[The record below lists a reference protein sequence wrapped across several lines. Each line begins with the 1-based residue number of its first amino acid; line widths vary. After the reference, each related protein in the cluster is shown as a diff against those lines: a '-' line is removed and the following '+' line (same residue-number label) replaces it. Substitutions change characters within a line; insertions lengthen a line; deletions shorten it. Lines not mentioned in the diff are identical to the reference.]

1 MHRIKDGTYLI
12 NIDETNS
19 KGTHWVSLFID
30 KNLAVYSDSFE
41 IEYIPQKILNKIKD
55 KSITHNIF
63 RIQDN
68 ESVMCGFYYIAF
80 IEYMFAGKTLLE
92 YTDLFSVSDYK
103 KNSKIIY
110 KYFKDKHDGRS
121 KSRV

>member
-41 IEYIPQKILNKIKD
+41 IEYIPKKKTKSKINQLLTI
-55 KSITHNIF
+55 
-63 RIQDN
+63 
-68 ESVMCGFYYIAF
+68 Y
-80 IEYMFAGKTLLE
+80 LE
-92 YTDLFSVSDYK
+92 YEIMNLLCVDF
-103 KNSKIIY
+103 IILLSWNICLQE
-110 KYFKDKHDGRS
+110 KLC
-121 KSRV
+121 